1 MIRLIPREVRAAGVS
16 LALFLAGPGLAGD
29 RAADAG
35 GFAYAGT
42 RLGISENP
50 HVRHAEA
57 FTDWQ
62 VPGALALGGGFG
74 LKAYVSGSLGWLG
87 DDHNDTVTG
96 SLGPSLRLTYERLP
110 VALVFGSAPTFL
122 GRNHLGG
129 RNLGCAFQFT
139 SHVGLM
145 WEVIPR
151 WELGYRAQ
159 HISNAGI
166 GSDNPGLNSHFAV
179 LAWRF

>member
-1 MIRLIPREVRAAGVS
+1 MIRLIPRGPWPAHFCWF
-16 LALFLAGPGLAGD
+16 LFFAVPGLAGD
-29 RAADAG
+29 DAAAAG

-57 FTDWQ
+57 FADWQ
-62 VPGALALGGGFG
+62 IPGALELGAGFA

-96 SLGPSLRLTYERLP
+96 SLGPSLRLRYEPLP

-129 RNLGCAFQFT
+129 RNMGCAFQFT

-145 WEVIPR
+145 WEVIPG

>member
-1 MIRLIPREVRAAGVS
+1 
-16 LALFLAGPGLAGD
+16 LALFLTLPTLAGD
-29 RAADAG
+29 SAADAG

-42 RLGISENP
+42 RLGISESP

-57 FTDWQ
+57 FADWQ
-62 VPGALALGGGFG
+62 VPGALAFGGGLA
-74 LKAYVSGSLGWLG
+74 LKAYASGS
-87 DDHNDTVTG
+87 
-96 SLGPSLRLTYERLP
+96 
-110 VALVFGSAPTFL
+110 FL

>member
-1 MIRLIPREVRAAGVS
+1 MIRLIPRGLRFAGVG
-16 LALFLAGPGLAGD
+16 LALFLPLCGVAGEGSAEP
-29 RAADAG
+29 G

-62 VPGALALGGGFG
+62 VPGALALGGRLG

-96 SLGPSLRLTYERLP
+96 SLGPSLRLTYEPLP

-122 GRNHLGG
+122 GRNNLGG

-145 WEVIPR
+145 WEVIPG

>member
-1 MIRLIPREVRAAGVS
+1 MIRLIPRGVRAAGVS
-16 LALFLAGPGLAGD
+16 LALFLARPGLAGD
-29 RAADAG
+29 SAADVG

-57 FTDWQ
+57 FADWQ
-62 VPGALALGGGFG
+62 IPGALALGGGFA
-74 LKAYVSGSLGWLG
+74 LKGYVSSSLGWLG

-96 SLGPSLRLTYERLP
+96 SLGPSLRLRYEPLP

-145 WEVIPR
+145 WEVIPG

-179 LAWRF
+179 FAWRF

>member
-1 MIRLIPREVRAAGVS
+1 MTRLIPRGIRSAGVG
-16 LALFLAGPGLAGD
+16 LALVLALRGLAGD
-29 RAADAG
+29 DAAKAG
-35 GFAYAGT
+35 GFAAVGT

-57 FTDWQ
+57 FADWQ
-62 VPGALALGGGFG
+62 IPGALELGAGFA

-87 DDHNDTVTG
+87 DDHNDTATG
-96 SLGPSLRLTYERLP
+96 SLGPSLRVTYERLP

-129 RNLGCAFQFT
+129 RNMGCAFQFT

-145 WEVIPR
+145 WEVIPG

>member
-1 MIRLIPREVRAAGVS
+1 MIRSIPREVRAARVS
-16 LALFLAGPGLAGD
+16 LALFLTLPTLAGD
-29 RAADAG
+29 SAADAG

-42 RLGISENP
+42 RLGISESP

-57 FTDWQ
+57 FADWQ
-62 VPGALALGGGFG
+62 VPGALALGGGLA
-74 LKAYVSGSLGWLG
+74 LKAYASGSLGWLG
-87 DDHNDTVTG
+87 DDHHDAVTG